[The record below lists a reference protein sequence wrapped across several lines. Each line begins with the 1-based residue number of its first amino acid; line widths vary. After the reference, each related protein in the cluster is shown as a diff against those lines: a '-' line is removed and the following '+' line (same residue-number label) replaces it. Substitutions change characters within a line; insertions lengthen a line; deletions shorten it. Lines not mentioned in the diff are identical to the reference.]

1 MSTYLVVNEEEIL
14 DVIDQMR
21 TAIPRE
27 IKQAERIH
35 QERDRIV
42 AQAQEE
48 RERILGMARE
58 EALQQADQHEVIQ
71 TASQKADTI
80 IERAQREAAGLKAEA
95 DEYAREVLFALDGQL
110 GALDGQIEQVLTTVR
125 NGLERLS
132 RATDVELDEE
142 L

>member
-1 MSTYLVVNEEEIL
+1 MSTYLIVNEEEIL

-48 RERILGMARE
+48 RERILAMARE
-58 EALQQADQHEVIQ
+58 DAQKLAEDHEVIQ
-71 TASQKADTI
+71 TANQRAETI
-80 IERAQREAAGLKAEA
+80 IERSHREAAHLKAEA
-95 DEYAREVLFALDGQL
+95 DEYAREVLLALDGQL
-110 GALDGQIEQVLTTVR
+110 GSLGEQIGLVLSTVH
-125 NGLERLS
+125 NGLETL
-132 RATDVELDEE
+132 AQVEDEE
-142 L
+142 LGQEL